1 MHFDFYLASQSS
13 RRIQLLRDAGYSFE
27 AMPADIE
34 EKWRVG
40 ESPDH
45 FVRRMAMDKAE
56 AVGARADASMP
67 LGILAADTVVAVDG
81 RILGKPADREE
92 SISML
97 TRLSDR
103 RHQVYTAVAACLG
116 DMHFMDAT
124 CTEVL
129 FGPISQ
135 AEAAAYWR
143 SGEPQDKAG
152 SYAIQG
158 LAARWVREIHGSYTG
173 VVGLPMFETIALLRR
188 LSIEPTIPPA

>member
-1 MHFDFYLASQSS
+1 MHFDFYLASRSS

-34 EKWRVG
+34 EKWRAG

-56 AVGARADASMP
+56 AVGARTDAPTP
-67 LGILAADTVVAVDG
+67 LAVLAADTVVAVDG

-103 RHQVYTAVAACLG
+103 SHQVHTAVAACLG
-116 DMHFMDAT
+116 DIHFMDAT
-124 CTEVL
+124 CTEVV
-129 FGPISQ
+129 FGPISK
-135 AEAAAYWR
+135 AETLAYWL

-158 LAARWVREIHGSYTG
+158 VAARWVREIHGSYTG

-188 LSIEPTIPPA
+188 LSIEPTIPPP